1 MEILSAIVQLLG
13 GLALFLY
20 GIELMGDG
28 LKNSSGAALK
38 RVLEKV
44 TGNVVMG
51 VLTGALVTA
60 VIQSSTATI
69 VLTVALIGAGVL
81 NLRQAVSIVMGANIG
96 TTVTAQIIRLGSI
109 QSDGSWLLWLFDTD
123 TLAPIA
129 LIIGIVLLMFIKSKR
144 SNTIGDICIGF
155 GILFVG
161 LNLMTSGVEPLV
173 GTDAFIAFVRFLN
186 NPLFGILF
194 GLVLTVIVQSS
205 SATVG
210 MLQTVASV
218 PGAGITFAMAY
229 PVIMGINLGTCVTTA
244 MVCSIGS
251 SKDAKRTGV
260 VHIAFN
266 TIGTIL
272 FLLLMTVLRKL
283 SVFSAEFWVR
293 SVDSGNIANFQTIF
307 NLVTAVVLFDTD
319 TLAPIALIIGIVL
332 LMFIKSK
339 RSNTIGDICIG
350 FGILFVGLNLMT
362 SGVEPLV
369 GTDAFIAFVR
379 FLNNPLFGILFGL
392 VLTVI
397 VQSSSATVGMLQTVA
412 SVPGAGITFAMA
424 YPVIMGINLGTCV
437 TTAMVCSIG
446 SSKDAKRTG
455 VVHIAFN
462 TIGTILFLLLMTVLR
477 KLSVFS
483 AEFWVRSVDS
493 GNIANFQTIFN
504 LVTAVVL
511 VPFADQLVK
520 LSMVIV
526 KDDKQKQLRHP
537 ELHTLDE
544 KLYNSPALAVSVAI
558 KAVSDVG
565 TLAKE
570 NFEKG
575 CRMLEKYDPA
585 VASEI
590 DVDEDCIDEFTDR
603 ADRFFIGLSKAV
615 ETEWDDRQLDMLMQT
630 VPNFERIGDYA
641 TNLVELSQRLVAD
654 NATFSDM
661 AQRELKLI
669 FDAVNEILT
678 ITVDAFAKGD
688 NEAAKR
694 IEPLEETIDDMVMIL
709 RDRHTKRLKSGACS
723 VGSGLVFMETLTY
736 LERAS
741 DQCSSIA
748 VMMLARNNENIL
760 QNHYDYLREIHA
772 GNDAAYS
779 AEKERRREQYIKPL
793 KETN

>member
-81 NLRQAVSIVMGANIG
+81 NLKQAVSIVMGANIG

-129 LIIGIVLLMFIKSKR
+129 LVIGIVLLMFVKSKK
-144 SNTIGDICIGF
+144 SNTIGDICVGF
-155 GILFVG
+155 GVLFVG
-161 LNLMTSGVEPLV
+161 LNLMTAGVEPLV
-173 GTDAFIAFVRFLN
+173 GTDAFTSFIRFLN

-218 PGAGITFAMAY
+218 PGSGITFAMAY

-266 TIGTIL
+266 TIGTLL
-272 FLLLMTVLRKL
+272 FLIVLTVLQKL
-283 SVFSAEFWVR
+283 SVFGAQFWVR
-293 SVDSGNIANFQTIF
+293 SVDSGSIANFQTVF
-307 NLVTAVVLFDTD
+307 NLLTAV
-319 TLAPIALIIGIVL
+319 A
-332 LMFIKSK
+332 
-339 RSNTIGDICIG
+339 
-350 FGILFVGLNLMT
+350 
-362 SGVEPLV
+362 
-369 GTDAFIAFVR
+369 
-379 FLNNPLFGILFGL
+379 
-392 VLTVI
+392 
-397 VQSSSATVGMLQTVA
+397 
-412 SVPGAGITFAMA
+412 
-424 YPVIMGINLGTCV
+424 
-437 TTAMVCSIG
+437 
-446 SSKDAKRTG
+446 
-455 VVHIAFN
+455 
-462 TIGTILFLLLMTVLR
+462 
-477 KLSVFS
+477 
-483 AEFWVRSVDS
+483 
-493 GNIANFQTIFN
+493 
-504 LVTAVVL
+504 L
-511 VPFADQLVK
+511 VPFADWLVK

-526 KDDKQKQLRHP
+526 KDDKQKPQTHP

-544 KLYNSPALAVSVAI
+544 KLYNSPALAIAVAVQ
-558 KAVSDVG
+558 AVADVG
-565 TLAKE
+565 ALARD
-570 NFEKG
+570 NFAKG
-575 CRMLEKYDPA
+575 CSVLAKYDP
-585 VASEI
+585 VLVKEI
-590 DVDEDCIDEFTDR
+590 DEDENAIDEFSDN
-603 ADRFFIGLSKAV
+603 ADRFLIGLSKNV

-641 TNLVELSQRLVAD
+641 TNLVELSQRLDAE
-654 NATFSDM
+654 NASFSEM
-661 AQRELKLI
+661 AKRELGLI
-669 FDAVNEILT
+669 CSAVNEILS
-678 ITVDAFAKGD
+678 ITVDAFARGD
-688 NEAAKR
+688 NEAAKA

-748 VMMLARNNENIL
+748 VMMLARNNEDIL

-772 GNDAAYS
+772 GSDVAYL
-779 AEKERRREQYIKPL
+779 AERERRRQQYIKPL
-793 KETN
+793 KDVP